1 MKSIILASTNPVKR
15 DAVLTGFLRMFPH
28 EEFFIN
34 EISVPSGV
42 SDQPLSSAET
52 LAGAVNRVRQAQTSR
67 PEADYWVGIEGGV
80 EFMQEDLAAFAW
92 VVVRSRHLEGKS
104 RTGSF
109 FLPAAVADLIR
120 SGKELGEAD
129 DIVFGRKNSKTE
141 NGAIGLLTGNVINRA
156 ELYAHA
162 VVLALVAFKNSELY
176 GGNREL

>member
-15 DAVLTGFLRMFPH
+15 DAVLTGFLRMFPQ
-28 EEFFIN
+28 EDFFIN
-34 EISVPSGV
+34 QISVPSGV
-42 SDQPLSSAET
+42 ADQPLSSAET
-52 LAGAVNRVRQAQTSR
+52 LTGAVNRVRQAQISQ

-80 EFMQEDLAAFAW
+80 EFMQKELAAFAW
-92 VVVRSRHLEGKS
+92 VVVRSPYLEGKS

-109 FLPAAVADLIR
+109 FLPAAVADLILR
-120 SGKELGEAD
+120 GKELGEAD

-162 VVLALVAFKNSELY
+162 VVLALVAFKNGELY
-176 GGNREL
+176 GVEREV